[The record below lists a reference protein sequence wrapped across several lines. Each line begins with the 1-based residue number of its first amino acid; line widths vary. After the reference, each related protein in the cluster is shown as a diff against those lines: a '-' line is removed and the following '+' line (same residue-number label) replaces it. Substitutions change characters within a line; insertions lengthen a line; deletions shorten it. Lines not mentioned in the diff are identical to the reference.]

1 MWNEPAIEEPY
12 IEPVIEEP
20 WNGAE
25 IHGQYIVHILNI
37 SREIPADTLCNY
49 SLPFGQG
56 DMSRWGVPAMGKFVQ
71 DTKISLQCLD
81 TLWGLRGGKGQND
94 I

>member
-1 MWNEPAIEEPY
+1 VIEEPY

-56 DMSRWGVPAMGKFVQ
+56 DMSSRGRHEHH
-71 DTKISLQCLD
+71 LD
-81 TLWGLRGGKGQND
+81 TGNIRNTGDTRDTRDTRDTLAHCDNICGRR
-94 I
+94 